1 MKNMRISRFDDGTCY
16 YLADEKVITFQVR
29 NVQIE
34 CRQGIIWVTWPDRNE
49 CMLEKGQSVTVVSK
63 GLICV
68 QAFASS
74 TVVVRKKETEISRR
88 FVPCR
93 SAELPVK

>member
-1 MKNMRISRFDDGTCY
+1 MENVRISHFDDGRCF

-29 NVQIE
+29 KIQIE
-34 CRQGIIWVTWPDRNE
+34 CRQGVVWMTWPNGNE
-49 CMLEKGQSVTVVSK
+49 RILKKGQSAAVVST

-74 TVVVRKKETEISRR
+74 AIVVRRPEKEITKRC
-88 FVPCR
+88 VPCR
-93 SAELPVK
+93 PAELPAR

>member
-1 MKNMRISRFDDGTCY
+1 MKNMRITRIDDGTCY
-16 YLADEKVITFQVR
+16 DLSDEKVITFQVR
-29 NVQIE
+29 NIQID
-34 CRQGIIWVTWPDRNE
+34 CRQGVIWVTWPDGNE
-49 CMLEKGQSVTVVSK
+49 RMLKKGQSVTVASK

-74 TVVVRKKETEISRR
+74 TIVVRKMETEISRR

-93 SAELPVK
+93 PAALPLR